1 VRRTPLPENTI
12 PVTEA
17 RPTRF
22 FYGYVVVAA
31 ALLIDLVMAGIH
43 FTFGAF
49 FKPVSAEFGWTRAAT
64 SGAFTLYSM
73 FHGFLFI
80 ITGRISDRFGPKP
93 MLIASAAFFG
103 LGFFLM
109 SRITSI
115 WQLYVFY
122 GGLIAVGM
130 SGGFVP
136 LMSTIARW
144 FDKRRG
150 LMTGLVLAGGG
161 LGQAVFPPLT
171 TWLIE
176 KYDWRQAYLM
186 FGIGVLVVLF
196 LLSLF
201 LKRDPAQ
208 MGQVP
213 YGARVFTVPGK
224 SERRNV
230 YGLSLK
236 EAMGTRSF
244 WQYALAIIF
253 VQFGLGMMVVHAA
266 PHGMDLGMEAAAAA
280 TVVTTFAG
288 VGVGA
293 RVVFGWV
300 TDRVGGKRVMAMAC
314 GVLGV
319 SLLGMSAVHSV
330 PGFYAFAAVFGLGF
344 GSFVSSMS
352 PLAAQ
357 LFGLGHH
364 GAIFGGASFGAAI
377 GGGLGPLMAGAI
389 FDSTGAYT
397 IAFIITGALS
407 LVSLAAVLSLKVP
420 EVAPSAPSDP
430 MPG

>member
-1 VRRTPLPENTI
+1 LPENTL
-12 PVTEA
+12 PVRKA
-17 RPTRF
+17 RTDRF
-22 FYGYVVVAA
+22 YYGYVIVAA
-31 ALLIDLVMAGIH
+31 ALVIDLVMAGIH

-73 FHGFLFI
+73 FHGLLFI
-80 ITGRISDRFGPKP
+80 VTGRLSDRFGPKP

-109 SRITSI
+109 SRISSI
-115 WQLYVFY
+115 WHLYVFY

-161 LGQAVFPPLT
+161 LGQAVFPPLA
-171 TWLIE
+171 TWLIAE
-176 KYDWRQAYLM
+176 YDWRRSYVI
-186 FGIGVLVVLF
+186 FGVGVFVMLAMLA
-196 LLSLF
+196 LF

-208 MGQVP
+208 MGLLP
-213 YGARVFTVPGK
+213 YGARSQTTTGRSLPGTVQ
-224 SERRNV
+224 V
-230 YGLSLK
+230 VSLK
-236 EAMGTRSF
+236 QAMGTRMF

-253 VQFGLGMMVVHAA
+253 VQFGIGMMVVHAA

-293 RVVFGWV
+293 RVVFGGI
-300 TDRVGGKRVMAMAC
+300 TDRIGGKWVMAMSCA
-314 GVLGV
+314 VVGV
-319 SLLGMSAVHSV
+319 SLLAISAVHSI
-330 PGFYAFAAVFGLGF
+330 PGFYALAAVFGLGF

-364 GAIFGGASFGAAI
+364 GAIFGVATFGATI

-389 FDSTGAYT
+389 FDSTGTYT
-397 IAFIITGALS
+397 LAFIITGVLS
-407 LVSLAAVLSLKVP
+407 LVSFAAVMSLRVP
-420 EVAPSAPSDP
+420 QASKGVA
-430 MPG
+430 GTGRL